1 MVYTF
6 TTETTISSE
15 MVSDLIDT
23 AGYGIGYWATS
34 ATKNAQAQTLDLFW
48 DGSDLNFDSPWVIG
62 ERTLTYVDL
71 AKAIE
76 KVAKGN
82 AGVNSALVE
91 QAQQWLNGGFG
102 LDVDLADVVIQTATF
117 GEIVYG

>member
-15 MVSDLIDT
+15 MVSELIET
-23 AGYGIGYWATS
+23 AGYSIGYWATS
-34 ATKNAQAQTLDLFW
+34 ATADQKAQTLDLSW
-48 DGSDLNFDSPWVIG
+48 NGSDFDYDSPAVIG
-62 ERTLTYVDL
+62 ERTLTFVDI

-82 AGVNSALVE
+82 AGVNSSIVE
-91 QAQQWLNGGFG
+91 QANQWLNGEFT
-102 LDVDLADVVIQTATF
+102 LDGDLADVVIQTAVF
-117 GEIVYG
+117 DEIVYG